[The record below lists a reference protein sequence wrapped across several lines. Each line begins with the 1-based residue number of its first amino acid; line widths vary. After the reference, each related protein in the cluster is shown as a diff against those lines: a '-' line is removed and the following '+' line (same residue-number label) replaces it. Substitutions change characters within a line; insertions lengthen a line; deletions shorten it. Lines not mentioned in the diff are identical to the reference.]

1 MTELCEMKAFGSI
14 RFTSRKISSDDAFWP
29 STTSTFYVVFAI
41 PSGAVEYRYSAVCI
55 FDDTVGYFVIL
66 LGEDKELDGLAGTV
80 DNPVEHD
87 TDDEQGD
94 ETEDYP
100 APVMEYKVTGADDE
114 YITNHDHSSQRYVFV
129 FIDNSRR

>member
-1 MTELCEMKAFGSI
+1 M
-14 RFTSRKISSDDAFWP
+14 
-29 STTSTFYVVFAI
+29 
-41 PSGAVEYRYSAVCI
+41 
-55 FDDTVGYFVIL
+55 
-66 LGEDKELDGLAGTV
+66 AGTV

-129 FIDNSRR
+129 FIDNSGDNIRSARTSVRRESNADAAATERCSDDTCHERLVVQ